1 MFENCSSK
9 SKGKI
14 SSKWD
19 RNWNKSS
26 ESSKRNWNRIGLR
39 PNVSDFITR
48 TNQFFQS
55 TWPEHIINRQWSYDS
70 YVYMIRWDRT
80 TNRTKTIRMEFETF
94 LKPKLKVVNLN
105 YVYRT
110 RTEYTLILDLHKQ
123 DLHHII
129 EVRSKCKYDRKSGN

>member
-14 SSKWD
+14 NSKWD
-19 RNWNKSS
+19 WNWNKSS

-39 PNVSDFITR
+39 PNVSDERER
-48 TNQFFQS
+48 TKNPPDQKIQ
-55 TWPEHIINRQWSYDS
+55 NRQWLSYGS
-70 YVYMIRWDRT
+70 YVYMIREDRT
-80 TNRTKTIRMEFETF
+80 TYRTNHYPDGIRDFL

-129 EVRSKCKYDRKSGN
+129 EVSTEHTH